1 MHAFFFDINKRFTEQ
16 FPRILGGGNEQ
27 IEEGAGGT
35 SERGT
40 TLASKYHWFHLIE
53 EMAQRDITKID
64 TITKTPAATVF
75 LHLSYMIDYYN
86 TQMNKLPS

>member
-1 MHAFFFDINKRFTEQ
+1 MA
-16 FPRILGGGNEQ
+16 
-27 IEEGAGGT
+27 A
-35 SERGT
+35 
-40 TLASKYHWFHLIE
+40 LASKYHWFHLIE